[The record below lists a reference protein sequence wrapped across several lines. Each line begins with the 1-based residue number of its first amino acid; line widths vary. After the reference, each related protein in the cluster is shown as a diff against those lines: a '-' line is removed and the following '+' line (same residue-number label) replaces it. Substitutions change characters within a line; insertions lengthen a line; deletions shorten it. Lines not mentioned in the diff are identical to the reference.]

1 MQKQCSKCRLELPL
15 ELFSKSKRGLFGRK
29 SDCKKCAYTMFK
41 KWEAEKIKDPEY
53 VCKRSKQA
61 SEWARKNPEK
71 RSAIAI
77 RRNKK
82 ELEKCPEKVRARAL
96 VNQRVRFGRMPK
108 ASSLKCS
115 HCEQMAAHYHH
126 HNGYAFENRYDVVPV
141 CVRCHREQD
150 QRVAS

>member
-1 MQKQCSKCRLELPL
+1 
-15 ELFSKSKRGLFGRK
+15 
-29 SDCKKCAYTMFK
+29 MFK
-41 KWEAEKIKDPEY
+41 KWEVEKVKDPEY
-53 VCKRSKQA
+53 VARRSKKSA
-61 SEWARKNPEK
+61 EWAKRNPEK

-126 HNGYAFENRYDVVPV
+126 HNGYAFQNRYDVVPV

-150 QRVAS
+150 QRVA